1 MAFESLTDRLAGV
14 FKKLRGHGKLT
25 EADIKAA
32 MREVRMALLEADVNY
47 KVAKDF
53 CAKVSER
60 AMGQEVM
67 ESLTPAQQVVK
78 IVNEE
83 LVALMGGEEAPRL
96 IVKNKGQTII
106 MLCGLQGNGKT
117 THAAKLAKYFI
128 KQGRRP
134 MLVACDIYRPAAI
147 DQLQVVGG
155 QAGAPVFTL
164 PGAKPPEIARK
175 ALAHARDYGND
186 IVILDTAGRLQI
198 DEVLMQE
205 LVQIKEA
212 VPVDETLLVVDAMA
226 GQDAVNVAKTFNE
239 TVGKEKGIIVEA
251 YSQGS
256 VNELEASV
264 MQSAEGKVGA
274 AAMPNIFSAYADT
287 AYALDKLG
295 LVVDVSRYLT
305 ADERAAYVDNYLT
318 EGDFGQTGS
327 IKIFP
332 VAKSTELLF
341 LNETDWQPFA
351 EATDTQESEMLT
363 IEGLLAVAER
373 YYNWTDAQTATPDDG
388 KALFGRDAMA
398 NYLLIGAQ
406 ELGCTIFEVDGNGRL
421 TLHFDRDIIRKLWDS
436 YYVPFI
442 KGYFSAAGR
451 FRSDDIKTGNL
462 LCYVG
467 SSSSGTFFPTRVMT
481 SDTESHDITLK
492 VLPCPKFADGESFA
506 VQQGAGMV
514 VTAGDEAKVRAS
526 VEFLKWFTL
535 PENDISFSVGS
546 GYMPVTKA
554 ANNMDTIKAAGL
566 TLSPVVEQVLT
577 GAVATINE
585 NRLYTP
591 LAFEGCQAA
600 RKVLEYA
607 LSDKA
612 AADRAIVVER
622 IAAGMSAE
630 EAEAEFLTDECFDS
644 WYQETLTKLQAY
656 E

>member
-53 CAKVSER
+53 CARVSER

-147 DQLQVVGG
+147 DQLQVVGK

-175 ALAHARDYGND
+175 ALAHAKDYGND

-239 TVGKEKGIIVEA
+239 TVGIDGIILTKTD
-251 YSQGS
+251 GDTR
-256 VNELEASV
+256 
-264 MQSAEGKVGA
+264 GGA
-274 AAMPNIFSAYADT
+274 ALSVLSVTGKPIKFQGT
-287 AYALDKLG
+287 GEKLDDLEVFHPSRMASRILG
-295 LVVDVSRYLT
+295 MGDVLT
-305 ADERAAYVDNYLT
+305 LIE
-318 EGDFGQTGS
+318 
-327 IKIFP
+327 K
-332 VAKSTELLF
+332 
-341 LNETDWQPFA
+341 A
-351 EATDTQESEMLT
+351 EQQFDQ
-363 IEGLLAVAER
+363 
-373 YYNWTDAQTATPDDG
+373 Q
-388 KALFGRDAMA
+388 K
-398 NYLLIGAQ
+398 AQ
-406 ELGCTIFEVDGNGRL
+406 ELAEKLKKNRF
-421 TLHFDRDIIRKLWDS
+421 TLQD
-436 YYVPFI
+436 YYDQLVQV
-442 KGYFSAAGR
+442 KGMG
-451 FRSDDIKTGNL
+451 
-462 LCYVG
+462 
-467 SSSSGTFFPTRVMT
+467 
-481 SDTESHDITLK
+481 
-492 VLPCPKFADGESFA
+492 
-506 VQQGAGMV
+506 
-514 VTAGDEAKVRAS
+514 S
-526 VEFLKWFTL
+526 VEELL
-535 PENDISFSVGS
+535 GM
-546 GYMPVTKA
+546 MPGINAKA
-554 ANNMDTIKAAGL
+554 LEG
-566 TLSPVVEQVLT
+566 
-577 GAVATINE
+577 ATINE
-585 NRLYTP
+585 KALTRTEAIILSMTP
-591 LAFEGCQAA
+591 QERENPSILNSS
-600 RKVLEYA
+600 RK
-607 LSDKA
+607 K
-612 AADRAIVVER
+612 R
-622 IAAGMSAE
+622 IAAGCGLQVVDVNRLLKEFGMMQQMTKQMSK
-630 EAEAEFLTDECFDS
+630 LTGKRRKGKFGKMPGGFPG
-644 WYQETLTKLQAY
+644 LPFK
-656 E
+656 